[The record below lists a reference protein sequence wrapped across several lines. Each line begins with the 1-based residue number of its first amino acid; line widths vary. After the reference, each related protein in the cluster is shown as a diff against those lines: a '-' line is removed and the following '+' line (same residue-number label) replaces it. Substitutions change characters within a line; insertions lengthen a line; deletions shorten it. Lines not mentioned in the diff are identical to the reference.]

1 MFEGQVALVTGGGQ
15 GIGQAIVLRFAR
27 EGADVAVVDVNR
39 RRRKLSGAKSKLSV
53 AGQPLGSSTSVTT
66 PRSRR
71 R

>member
-15 GIGQAIVLRFAR
+15 GIGQAIALRFAR

-53 AGQPLGSSTSVTT
+53 AGQPLESSTSVTT